1 MGNVGDGGGTTLKA
15 GQSTWL
21 IVAAA
26 MVPLLLFAIFQV
38 GFAAREQRQAL
49 EARALNVA
57 DKLILAADAET
68 VRYGTL
74 LDTLATSRGL
84 RERDW
89 PRLAERFAELQK
101 LHPDLRGLTIEDE
114 KGTLVTRT
122 GLPIERA
129 TVVGDGN
136 TASRPMFT
144 GFVRAAGCRCLMFER
159 AGVTDD
165 GQSVVVTLV
174 TDSALLQRLLPSNN
188 NYEVTALTGPKARFI
203 ARSLGEN
210 QRFGTLASTY
220 LQKAVASGL
229 GAGIYR
235 GRTLEGFEN
244 YTAFARSDRT
254 GWTAHVALGSNYI
267 DNPARKFLASLVTAA
282 LLSLLLAG
290 LLIAFALRQMKEA
303 RLLAERM
310 QQAQK
315 MEALGQLTGGL
326 AHDFNNLLTP
336 VIGVLDQLTR
346 RDGLDERGRKLATG
360 ALSSAQRAA
369 KLTQQLLAF
378 SRRQRLTVEPVDVTG
393 LLANVSQL
401 VDRTISSR
409 HSFTV
414 EAEPDTFCVLS
425 DLTQLELALLNLAIN
440 ARDASP
446 DGGEITLKVARE
458 LEGGGSTGFVRFD
471 MIDRGSG
478 MDDDTR
484 RRALEPFFTTKP
496 TGRGTGLGLAQ
507 VFGVVE
513 QSGGS
518 VEIDSAPGA
527 GTTVTLRLPACAED
541 DAKAIRPTAVDG
553 DTAADRALRLLV
565 VDDDPEVRAT
575 LAQML
580 SEAGHSVDAVANGHS
595 ALAAIATE
603 RFDLVVSDYLMPEMS
618 GAELIREARQV
629 RPDLPFLIVSGF
641 ADSDELVRTCP
652 DTARIGKPLV
662 ARELLAAVEDA
673 AR

>member
-1 MGNVGDGGGTTLKA
+1 MKA

>member
-1 MGNVGDGGGTTLKA
+1 MRA
-15 GQSTWL
+15 GRSTWL

-26 MVPLLLFAIFQV
+26 MVPLLLFVIFQV
-38 GFAAREQRQAL
+38 GFAAQEQRQEL

-68 VRYGTL
+68 VRYATL
-74 LDTLATSRGL
+74 LDTLATSRGV

-89 PRLAERFAELQK
+89 GRLGERFAELK
-101 LHPDLRGLTIEDE
+101 ALNPDLRGLTVEDAD
-114 KGTLVTRT
+114 GRLISRV
-122 GLPIERA
+122 GLAVERA
-129 TVVGDGN
+129 TEIAEGSRS
-136 TASRPMFT
+136 SRPLFAGYVRT
-144 GFVRAAGCRCLMFER
+144 GGCRCLLFER
-159 AGVTDD
+159 AARTDD
-165 GQSVVVTLV
+165 GQPLKINLL
-174 TDSALLQRLLPSNN
+174 TDSDLFRRVLPMTDD
-188 NYEVTALTGPKARFI
+188 YEVAALVGPSAHFI
-203 ARSLGEN
+203 ARSRGQEE
-210 QRFGTLASTY
+210 RFGSLASPN
-220 LQKAVASGL
+220 LQEAVASG
-229 GAGIYR
+229 GDTGFYR
-235 GRTLEGFEN
+235 GRTLEGFES

-254 GWTAHVALGSNYI
+254 GWTGHVALGRNYI
-267 DNPARKFLASLVTAA
+267 DNPARKFLASLVAAA

-336 VIGVLDQLTR
+336 VIGVLDQLSR

-378 SRRQRLTVEPVDVTG
+378 SRRQRLTVEPVDVASLVG
-393 LLANVSQL
+393 NVAQL
-401 VDRTISSR
+401 VERTISSR
-409 HSFTV
+409 HCFTV
-414 EAEPDTFCVLS
+414 EVEADTGCVRS

-446 DGGEITLKVARE
+446 DGGEIKLRVTRE
-458 LEGGGSTGFVRFD
+458 AGSPGSAGFVRFA
-471 MIDRGSG
+471 MIDRGTG
-478 MDDDTR
+478 MDEATR

-518 VEIDSAPGA
+518 VEIESAPGE
-527 GTTVTLRLPACAED
+527 GTTVLLRLPACAEGQ
-541 DAKAIRPTAVDG
+541 AMTSRSSQAEGATATDH
-553 DTAADRALRLLV
+553 ALRLLV

-580 SEAGHSVDAVANGHS
+580 SEAGHSVDSVASGHS
-595 ALAAIATE
+595 ALAAIGTE
-603 RFDLVVSDYLMPEMS
+603 QFDLVVSDYLMPEMS
-618 GAELIREARQV
+618 GAELISEARQV

-641 ADSDELVRTCP
+641 ANSDELARTCP
-652 DTARIGKPLV
+652 DTARIGKPFV
-662 ARELLAAVEDA
+662 ASELLAAVEDA
-673 AR
+673 AA

>member
-1 MGNVGDGGGTTLKA
+1 
-15 GQSTWL
+15 
-21 IVAAA
+21 

-38 GFAAREQRQAL
+38 GFAAREQRQEL

-74 LDTLATSRGL
+74 LDTLATSRGV

-89 PRLAERFAELQK
+89 PRLAERFAEFQK
-101 LHPDLRGLTIEDE
+101 LNPDLRGISVEDAR
-114 KGTLVTRT
+114 GQVVASSGLPVTRATLV
-122 GLPIERA
+122 A
-129 TVVGDGN
+129 DGIA
-136 TASRPMFT
+136 ASRPLFS
-144 GFVRAAGCRCLMFER
+144 GYVRTAGCRCLMFER
-159 AGVTDD
+159 RARTDD
-165 GQSVVVTLV
+165 GQSLVVALL
-174 TDSALLQRLLPSNN
+174 TDSQTFRRLLPVSED
-188 NYEVTALTGPKARFI
+188 YAVTALNGPRARFI
-203 ARSLGEN
+203 ARSVAEDE
-210 QRFGTLASTY
+210 RFGALASTN
-220 LQKAVASGL
+220 LQKAVASGAEY
-229 GAGIYR
+229 GSYR
-235 GRTLEGFEN
+235 GRTLEGYET

-254 GWTAHVALGSNYI
+254 GWTAHVALGSSYI

-414 EAEPDTFCVLS
+414 EAEPDTGCVLS

-458 LEGGGSTGFVRFD
+458 PESGGRTGFVRFD

-541 DAKAIRPTAVDG
+541 DARAIRPMQGEG
-553 DTAADRALRLLV
+553 DSAADRALRLLV

-595 ALAAIATE
+595 ALAAITTE

-641 ADSDELVRTCP
+641 ADSDELGRTCP